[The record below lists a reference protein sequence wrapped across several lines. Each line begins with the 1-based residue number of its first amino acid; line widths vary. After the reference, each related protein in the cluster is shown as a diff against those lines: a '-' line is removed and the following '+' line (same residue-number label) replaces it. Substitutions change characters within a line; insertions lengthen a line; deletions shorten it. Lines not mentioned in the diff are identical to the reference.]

1 MKKLIEIQGE
11 LKAPKNQYNSFGK
24 YKYRN
29 CEDILEALKPLLKK
43 HECTLTLCDDISE
56 VGGVLIVTATACITH
71 EGERI
76 CVSSSAGIDTNAKGM
91 SIAQSFGAS
100 SSYARK
106 YALSG
111 LFLLDDTKDADATN
125 THGKEATKAEIDPEI
140 LEQLE
145 LINDKDALGKYY
157 KQIQK
162 AGFMTEAIK
171 SEFTKKAAT
180 L

>member
-1 MKKLIEIQGE
+1 M
-11 LKAPKNQYNSFGK
+11 
-24 YKYRN
+24 
-29 CEDILEALKPLLKK
+29 D
-43 HECTLTLCDDISE
+43 
-56 VGGVLIVTATACITH
+56 V
-71 EGERI
+71 
-76 CVSSSAGIDTNAKGM
+76 
-91 SIAQSFGAS
+91 AQSFGAS

-125 THGKEATKAEIDPEI
+125 THGKEAAKAEIDPEI

-162 AGFMTEAIK
+162 GGFMTEAIK
-171 SEFTKKAAT
+171 TEFTKKAAT